1 MKVETIRYATAGRQ
15 FSGALV
21 HDPAAATRQPLL
33 LMAPN
38 WLGAGP
44 AAVERGSLLARRG
57 YVVFVADMYGEGIRP
72 AGPEQAAPL
81 ADALR
86 ADPDDTRRRINAALT
101 ALRAE
106 AERRGIGDAG
116 RQAAIGFCFGG
127 GNVLELARSGAE
139 LKAVVCVHG
148 DLTSPKPAAPGDIK
162 AALLVLHGSTDRV
175 SPKSQRDA
183 FEDEMTVAGVTWR
196 MLVFGGVIHAYTDVG
211 ADVPGIA
218 RYDEPACRTSYD
230 VADAFIANSFANR
243 L

>member
-1 MKVETIRYATAGRQ
+1 MKVETIRYAAAGRQ

-38 WLGAGP
+38 WLGAT
-44 AAVERGSLLARRG
+44 AAAFERGSLLARRG
-57 YVVFVADMYGEGIRP
+57 YVVFVADMYGENIRP

-81 ADALR
+81 ANALR
-86 ADPDDTRRRINAALT
+86 ADPDEARRRINAALT
-101 ALRAE
+101 TFLAA

-127 GNVLELARSGAE
+127 GNVLELARSGAA
-139 LKAVVCVHG
+139 LQAVVSVHG
-148 DLTSPKPAAPGDIK
+148 DLTSPKPAAVGDIK
-162 AALLVLHGSTDRV
+162 AAVLALHGAADRV

-183 FEDEMTVAGVTWR
+183 FEDEMTAAGATWR

-211 ADVPGIA
+211 ADIPGIA
-218 RYDEPACRTSYD
+218 RYDEPASRTSYE
-230 VADAFIANSFANR
+230 VADMFIVDSFANR